1 MKKKYVTPA
10 ISVKAME
17 TEQSMMI
24 IISGHV
30 DDPSVADAKESSLF
44 EEDGA
49 DDGMSQLPKGKNIWD
64 DGQDEED

>member
-1 MKKKYVTPA
+1 MKKKYLTPA

-44 EEDGA
+44 EEDSS
-49 DDGMSQLPKGKNIWD
+49 DDGLSQLHQGKSIWD
-64 DGQDEED
+64 DDQDEED